1 MVSDIHDTISRKGIL
16 TQECAE
22 DRSNDSPKHQ
32 IVWEGNASMR
42 SRWLKVMT
50 PLLSLLVVALVSSV
64 SLAQPW
70 TVGISNGF
78 VGSEWRTQ
86 MIENFLKA
94 AEEYQARGLIDRVI
108 VQSADVD
115 VNGQIQQ
122 IRNMIAAGVDAIIIN
137 PNSQTALDAVIEEAA
152 MRGVIVI
159 AVDQAVTA
167 PDALNVVI
175 DQSEW
180 ARISARWLAEQLG
193 GKGNIVVINGIAG
206 HPANEDRWDGAS
218 EVFASYPGIN
228 VLTVTHANWD
238 QATGQQVM
246 ANLLA
251 TYPNIDGV
259 WVQDGM
265 AEGALRALLASG
277 RPLPVMTGEARIGYM
292 RLWNELRTS
301 RGFNTIGVVNPP
313 GIAVTG
319 LHVAM
324 QLLQGR
330 ELRPEVLRGNT
341 LFVPIPYAVT
351 ADNFEEI
358 WNAYKD
364 YPDSY
369 SLDGWL
375 TEEEVRAYFQ

>member
-1 MVSDIHDTISRKGIL
+1 M
-16 TQECAE
+16 
-22 DRSNDSPKHQ
+22 
-32 IVWEGNASMR
+32 ASMR
-42 SRWLKVMT
+42 SSRLRVMT
-50 PLLSLLVVALVSSV
+50 LLLSLLVVALVSSV

-86 MIENFLKA
+86 MIENFLQA
-94 AEEYQARGLIDRVI
+94 AEAYQARGLIDRVI

-115 VNGQIQQ
+115 INGQIQQ

-159 AVDQAVTA
+159 AVDQAVTS

-180 ARISARWLAEQLG
+180 ARTSARWLAEQLG

-277 RPLPVMTGEARIGYM
+277 RPLPLMTGEARVGYM
-292 RLWNELRTS
+292 RLWNELRAS

-313 GIAVTG
+313 GVAVTG

-351 ADNFEEI
+351 AENFEEV
-358 WNAYKD
+358 WNAFKD

-375 TEEEVRAYFQ
+375 TEEEVLAYFQ